1 MPTVSLSGDL
11 RCQRTL
17 IVTAHGDTQGGEP
30 PSLVRKLDIRRL
42 IPQIQRIFEPE
53 TAGRSAESSGTLP
66 PPSPTPTTSQPVDL
80 VLYVNNVWITS
91 ACARENIEK
100 ILECFVQSQVRL
112 TVCDIAKEPL
122 AVEEDQVVFTP
133 TLVKRNPLPRAWLI
147 GDLSDHAAIMS
158 LLDQSGV
165 ERRPA

>member
-1 MPTVSLSGDL
+1 
-11 RCQRTL
+11 
-17 IVTAHGDTQGGEP
+17 
-30 PSLVRKLDIRRL
+30 
-42 IPQIQRIFEPE
+42 
-53 TAGRSAESSGTLP
+53 
-66 PPSPTPTTSQPVDL
+66 VDL
-80 VLYVNNVWITS
+80 VLYVNDVWITS

-100 ILECFVQSQVRL
+100 ILACFVQSQVRL

-133 TLVKRNPLPRAWLI
+133 TLVKRNPRPRAWLI